1 MPTTG
6 LHSLDSSI
14 HRTNEWLSQLA
25 LDLGVRDKLVAF
37 NALRAVLASLR
48 EVLPLSAS
56 AELAAELPL
65 MVRGVYFDDWAPSR
79 EPLHRG
85 GLATRIGA
93 RLDAPMQ
100 SEPVMRATFVLLDSR
115 LSRSVVATLKRELDD
130 EARALWPASLPSSA
144 SRMRTSDSNHPS
156 SNPASKP
163 ASNPAGKPSS
173 RRG

>member
-6 LHSLDSSI
+6 LHPLDSSI

-48 EVLPLSAS
+48 EVLPLDVA

-65 MVRGVYFDDWAPSR
+65 MVRGVYFDDWTPSR
-79 EPLHRG
+79 EPLPG
-85 GLATRIGA
+85 AGLVARIGA

-100 SEPVMRATFVLLDSR
+100 SEPVLRATFVLLESR
-115 LSRSVVATLKRELDD
+115 SSRSVVGSLKRALDD
-130 EARALWPASLPSSA
+130 EARALWPPSPPSSA
-144 SRMRTSDSNHPS
+144 SRMRVSDSNRSS

-163 ASNPAGKPSS
+163 SSEKPSS
-173 RRG
+173 GRG